1 MDKTLPSD
9 IFLLLFELKYWTWW
23 IPTLTYLG
31 TYILMLHCIRED
43 RFSASFLVL
52 HPHSIWFYFPK
63 RNRSEKEVR
72 AAALVLQTIWGYK
85 ELRKPLEKEGWKKS
99 DFQVEWL
106 LGLRLSPLFPL
117 VSGDASF
124 FAASVSLSH
133 RVCFWLT
140 SLCVQKPFMVP
151 EIVLVLHCVVA
162 QCECWWQCWP
172 VALWPLLQICPSPL
186 KESAGFWGC
195 VSFW

>member
-31 TYILMLHCIRED
+31 TYILMLHCFRED

-106 LGLRLSPLFPL
+106 LGLRPSPFSPWFQVRLLSLLLLFHCHAESPFG
-117 VSGDASF
+117 SQ
-124 FAASVSLSH
+124 
-133 RVCFWLT
+133 
-140 SLCVQKPFMVP
+140 LCVYGN
-151 EIVLVLHCVVA
+151 H
-162 QCECWWQCWP
+162 
-172 VALWPLLQICPSPL
+172 LWCL
-186 KESAGFWGC
+186 K
-195 VSFW
+195 